1 MISRLWSGKVYSGIE
16 MARLINDNQNVT
28 LIIENRKGTYLRIMN
43 KCFIALI
50 VIREYEIIIKFYI
63 LFSTQNVLSEKN
75 S

>member
-1 MISRLWSGKVYSGIE
+1 MTRLF
-16 MARLINDNQNVT
+16 NDNQNVT

-43 KCFIALI
+43 KCIFALI